1 MSGRHAAGRRP
12 RPLRASSYTPTA
24 PRSIGYRCEALAT
37 PLDGK
42 RAVVLAAHN
51 VRSPRLAARWLQGQ
65 AERLARH
72 LDPDPFAPWLH
83 AAPLVLTGDTR
94 AADVLRTWVRDPV
107 KYADAIQ
114 KLAARVSYNLTV
126 TDSDARYSLIAAPV
140 PIRRPP
146 QFPPPAGCLPSP
158 AGAGCQPAA
167 AYAAL

>member
-1 MSGRHAAGRRP
+1 MSGRHTAGRKP
-12 RPLRASSYTPTA
+12 RPLRTVSNTPTT
-24 PRSIGYRCEALAT
+24 PRLVGYRCEALAT
-37 PLDGK
+37 PLEGK

-51 VRSPRLAARWLQGQ
+51 ARSPRLAARWLQGQ
-65 AERLARH
+65 AEHLARH

-83 AAPLVLTGDTR
+83 TVPLVLTGDTR
-94 AADVLRTWVRDPV
+94 AADVLRTWVRDPA

-114 KLAARVSYNLTV
+114 KLAARTSYQLTV

-146 QFPPPAGCLPSP
+146 QFPPPAGCFLSP
-158 AGAGCQPAA
+158 AGAACQPAA

>member
-12 RPLRASSYTPTA
+12 GPLRASSYAPTA
-24 PRSIGYRCEALAT
+24 PRPVGYRCEALAT
-37 PLDGK
+37 TLNDK

-51 VRSPRLAARWLQGQ
+51 AGSPRLAARWLKGQ
-65 AERLARH
+65 AEQLARR

-83 AAPLVLTGDTR
+83 AAPLVLTGDTH
-94 AADVLRTWVRDPV
+94 AADVLRTWVRDPA
-107 KYADAIQ
+107 KYADALQ

-140 PIRRPP
+140 PVRRPP
-146 QFPPPAGCLPSP
+146 EFPPPAGCLPSP
-158 AGAGCQPAA
+158 AGAGRQPAA